1 METFNLKLAA
11 FATLLLVAFAEGSM
25 YRTTI
30 TTTEVIEDDNSVT
43 QTSERCRRE
52 VQQHQHQMSMMCRSY
67 IESGRGGTRLML
79 ATNQGVP
86 RQCCET
92 LRQMMEDVMS
102 QRRRGGKYGGQEEEE
117 EEAQMMVGRAEN
129 LPSECGFGP
138 RHCQIRMGGTSA

>member
-1 METFNLKLAA
+1 
-11 FATLLLVAFAEGSM
+11 M

-67 IESGRGGTRLML
+67 IESGRGGTRLTL

-92 LRQMMEDVMS
+92 LRQVRENCRCDSLNQMMEDVMS

-138 RHCQIRMGGTSA
+138 RHCQIRMGGMSA